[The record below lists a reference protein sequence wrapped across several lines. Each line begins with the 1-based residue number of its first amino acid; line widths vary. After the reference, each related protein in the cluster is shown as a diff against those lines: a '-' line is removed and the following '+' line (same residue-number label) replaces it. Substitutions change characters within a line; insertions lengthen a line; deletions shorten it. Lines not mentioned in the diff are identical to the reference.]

1 MIIKIVKVF
10 IVLLCMFTI
19 FMLSADDNNESNKKS
34 DGLII
39 KACKILVRKDLS
51 EKEQQAYID
60 KYVTFVRKSAH
71 FTIYL
76 LLGLSIISLI
86 KEYRQ
91 IDIKSLIIALIISVL
106 YAVSDEI
113 HQILVPGRSG
123 EIRDVLIDSIGSLT
137 GIYLYYLF
145 YKIRRKK
152 YE

>member
-10 IVLLCMFTI
+10 IVLFCMFTI
-19 FMLSADDNNESNKKS
+19 CMLSADDNNESNKKS

-51 EKEQQAYID
+51 EKEQQTYID

-91 IDIKSLIIALIISVL
+91 IDIKSLIIALMISVL

-113 HQILVPGRSG
+113 HQ
-123 EIRDVLIDSIGSLT
+123 
-137 GIYLYYLF
+137 
-145 YKIRRKK
+145 RR
-152 YE
+152 

>member
-1 MIIKIVKVF
+1 MIIKILKVF
-10 IVLLCMFTI
+10 IVFLCMFTI

>member
-10 IVLLCMFTI
+10 IVLFCMFTI

>member
-10 IVLLCMFTI
+10 IVLFCMFTI

-51 EKEQQAYID
+51 EKEQQTYID